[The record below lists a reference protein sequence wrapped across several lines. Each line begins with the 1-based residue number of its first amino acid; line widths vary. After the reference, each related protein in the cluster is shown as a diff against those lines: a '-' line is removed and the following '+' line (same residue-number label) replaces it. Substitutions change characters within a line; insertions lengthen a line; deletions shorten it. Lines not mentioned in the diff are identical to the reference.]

1 MSSYE
6 GGHMVAVNTVF
17 NIHISQPFLRYDVP
31 GRILCRSPYSCMYG
45 PARCAWHRRPAA
57 GTALPGW
64 APLRAAA
71 GWLRCLFRARVAE
84 LEELLEESETKLETA
99 ASTGR

>member
-1 MSSYE
+1 MSL
-6 GGHMVAVNTVF
+6 TVQLYVWAG
-17 NIHISQPFLRYDVP
+17 S
-31 GRILCRSPYSCMYG
+31 LCLA
-45 PARCAWHRRPAA
+45 PAPCCWHR
-57 GTALPGW
+57 PGW